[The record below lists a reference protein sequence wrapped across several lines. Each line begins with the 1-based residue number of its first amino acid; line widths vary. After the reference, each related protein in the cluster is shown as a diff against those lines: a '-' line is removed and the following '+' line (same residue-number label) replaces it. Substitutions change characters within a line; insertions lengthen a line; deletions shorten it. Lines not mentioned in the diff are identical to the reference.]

1 MRRAGVVG
9 IVASLLLVC
18 IGAAVAATNGTT
30 RAVSH
35 GCGHARWN
43 VKTLADR
50 PKLDKEW
57 QAATVEEL
65 GMNDAPTHV
74 GDKLER
80 QTGFDRVEF
89 TVFPR

>member
-1 MRRAGVVG
+1 
-9 IVASLLLVC
+9 
-18 IGAAVAATNGTT
+18 
-30 RAVSH
+30 
-35 GCGHARWN
+35 